1 MTQRGIAIL
10 GATGSIGL
18 STLDVLAQHP
28 ERYRVEGLS
37 GHSNPELLAELCVR
51 HRARCAVISDPSQ
64 AEALENAL
72 RKAGSETRIETG
84 PEALLDLVASDTVDT
99 IMAAIVGAAGLQPTL
114 HAARLGKRILL
125 ANKESMV
132 IAGPLFRQVVEAS
145 GAELVPVD
153 SEHNALFQSLPPDFA
168 RRGLTASGVRRL
180 ILTASGGPFL
190 HTDAAELAT
199 VTPEQACAHPNWDM
213 GRKISVDSATLMN
226 KGLEVIEARWLFD
239 ADPDT
244 IEVVVHPQ
252 SIIHSMVSYADGSV
266 LAQLGNP
273 DMRTPIAHALAWPE
287 RITSGVDPLDLA
299 AVGTLDF
306 HAPDL
311 NRFPCLG
318 LAFRAMRAGGSAAA
332 TLNAANEVAVQA
344 FLDREI
350 AFMAI
355 PGLVESVLDAA
366 SWNPANSLEDI
377 MSADAEARALAR
389 QAVQQHEFRDTG
401 HA

>member
-1 MTQRGIAIL
+1 
-10 GATGSIGL
+10 
-18 STLDVLAQHP
+18 
-28 ERYRVEGLS
+28 
-37 GHSNPELLAELCVR
+37 
-51 HRARCAVISDPSQ
+51 VISDPSQ
-64 AEALENAL
+64 AEALERAL
-72 RKAGSETRIETG
+72 HAAGSEAEVRAG
-84 PEALLDLVASDTVDT
+84 AEALIDLVACDAVDTV
-99 IMAAIVGAAGLQPTL
+99 MAAIVGAAGLRPTL
-114 HAARLGKRILL
+114 RAAELGKRILL

-132 IAGPLFRQVVEAS
+132 IAGPLFRRVIETS
-145 GAELVPVD
+145 GADLVPVD
-153 SEHNALFQSLPPDFA
+153 SEHNALFQSLPPDFS
-168 RRGLTASGVRRL
+168 RRGLAACGVRSL

-190 HTDAAELAT
+190 HTEADQLAA

-244 IEVVVHPQ
+244 IEVVIHPQ
-252 SIIHSMVSYADGSV
+252 SIIHSLVSYADGSV

-273 DMRTPIAHALAWPE
+273 DMRTPIAHALAWPD
-287 RITSGVDPLDLA
+287 RMASGVDPLDLA
-299 AVGTLDF
+299 AIGTLDF

-311 NRFPCLG
+311 HRFPCLG

-366 SWNPANSLEDI
+366 TWNPAIRLEDI
-377 MSADAEARALAR
+377 MSADTEARALAR
-389 QAVQQHEFRDTG
+389 KAVRNQDSGNTG
-401 HA
+401 HV